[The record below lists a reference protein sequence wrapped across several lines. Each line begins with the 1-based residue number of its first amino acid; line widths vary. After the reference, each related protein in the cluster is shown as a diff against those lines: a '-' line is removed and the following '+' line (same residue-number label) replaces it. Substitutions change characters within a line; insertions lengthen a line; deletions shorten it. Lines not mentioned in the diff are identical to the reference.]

1 MQTSLRLCYSLGLFS
16 ILCYK
21 YVIIFSVWVPE
32 EQETIQILFQ
42 VQAEAKGMALCHL
55 VIRFNS
61 VNDGY
66 GKIAT
71 DKYF

>member
-1 MQTSLRLCYSLGLFS
+1 MQMSLRLCYSLGLFS

-21 YVIIFSVWVPE
+21 YIIMFSVWVPE
-32 EQETIQILFQ
+32 KQETIQGLFQ
-42 VQAEAKGMALCHL
+42 VQAEGMALHRV

-61 VNDGY
+61 VNDGC
-66 GKIAT
+66 GKIPT